1 MRRQLCGHLRQQPP
15 LLQHPVDQIL
25 VYVGEAQLGH
35 PGDDPL
41 LGVAAPLG
49 CQPLPTVGQPHPQ
62 PRQGRLH
69 LPVAYPEL
77 RRDPGDAV
85 AGVAAGLQVCA
96 QILEPQYSSA
106 VVQAPI
112 AATVHSKAA
121 LDDQPT
127 RRFCWWWVAHAIPV
141 PPGTT
146 TGNPLTSAFH
156 RNPPSQRN
164 DDGQDMLT
172 GVTLDNSGARSEQDV
187 SLAKGTIAPRRCR
200 PAATDGSTRTA
211 WTRTPAPQ
219 TNASHGCEE

>member
-127 RRFCWWWVAHAIPV
+127 RRFCWWWVCPCN
-141 PPGTT
+141 
-146 TGNPLTSAFH
+146 TGPAWD
-156 RNPPSQRN
+156 
-164 DDGQDMLT
+164 DDGQSADQR
-172 GVTLDNSGARSEQDV
+172 V
-187 SLAKGTIAPRRCR
+187 P
-200 PAATDGSTRTA
+200 P
-211 WTRTPAPQ
+211 
-219 TNASHGCEE
+219 